1 MNKNKCIIKL
11 NKDGIT
17 IISLVIVV
25 ILLLIL
31 SMITIQGIT
40 NTGIFKSAN
49 QAKIENKRA
58 QIIEYLKLKLMN
70 EQTNNPFGSAEEIIT
85 ATRNN
90 VIENIEDLKK
100 IGKEVTVEETST
112 EEDGENVD
120 IYFYVIVDK
129 DVYKVELDDVTF
141 IGEQG
146 EFLPV
151 IKLKSISNT
160 TNTITVKVTTKRNQ
174 GGKLEYYIKSEDEEE
189 YKLIKTITEENYTY
203 EGLTQNQK
211 YTIKVIAIAENK
223 KTAEVI
229 AEQTTGKIVDLTEAN
244 AKFTYSPSGWT
255 NSSVTA
261 TVSTEIT
268 GYTIQT
274 STDGEN
280 WTSTASQT
288 LTTNGP
294 VYARLWDGINVG
306 GMLTGNITKIDK
318 TSPTISGSATM
329 TGANTATLSAT
340 INDKE
345 SGLSQIK
352 WEWGNTTSY
361 ENTVTDK
368 YVKMNSSSAGAIE
381 SVTKTKALTGL
392 SAGTTYYVRITA
404 YDVAGNITKSITTT
418 FKTAVAKI
426 GTKYYSSISDAI
438 NVQNSSTIDLLVNVK
453 EKINI
458 PSNKNITLNLNE
470 KTITTTTENKT
481 ICTILNYGTLTL
493 KGNGTINST
502 GNIGGAI
509 MNYGTLTN
517 ESVTITKDDSYS
529 NWLVTNSGKFYM
541 KGGVLQKTGGTNGA
555 VLMNYGQFGMTG
567 GKIISNDDNAVVSRD
582 GGNSVIEGRG
592 ISIQGTILN
601 DYSENENSKSSTICK
616 YATINGNL
624 LAYGE
629 GVVNLIDCK
638 MTGNVAT
645 NGKVVEILTSS
656 SGYNCYFYDT
666 NSKYQDI
673 RFPTWT
679 RLNEQDDLIWHKAN
693 VGTRRNSMVWYYNVK
708 KSEHNN
714 ESGVYHTDIYKGTYS
729 VENFITGIDVE
740 LK

>member
-1 MNKNKCIIKL
+1 
-11 NKDGIT
+11 
-17 IISLVIVV
+17 
-25 ILLLIL
+25 
-31 SMITIQGIT
+31 
-40 NTGIFKSAN
+40 
-49 QAKIENKRA
+49 
-58 QIIEYLKLKLMN
+58 
-70 EQTNNPFGSAEEIIT
+70 
-85 ATRNN
+85 
-90 VIENIEDLKK
+90 
-100 IGKEVTVEETST
+100 
-112 EEDGENVD
+112 
-120 IYFYVIVDK
+120 
-129 DVYKVELDDVTF
+129 
-141 IGEQG
+141 
-146 EFLPV
+146 
-151 IKLKSISNT
+151 
-160 TNTITVKVTTKRNQ
+160 
-174 GGKLEYYIKSEDEEE
+174 
-189 YKLIKTITEENYTY
+189 
-203 EGLTQNQK
+203 
-211 YTIKVIAIAENK
+211 
-223 KTAEVI
+223 
-229 AEQTTGKIVDLTEAN
+229 
-244 AKFTYSPSGWT
+244 
-255 NSSVTA
+255 
-261 TVSTEIT
+261 
-268 GYTIQT
+268 
-274 STDGEN
+274 
-280 WTSTASQT
+280 
-288 LTTNGP
+288 
-294 VYARLWDGINVG
+294 
-306 GMLTGNITKIDK
+306 MLTGNITKIDK

-426 GTKYYSSISDAI
+426 GTNYYSSISDAI
-438 NVQNSSTIDLLVNVK
+438 NAQNSSTIDLLVNVK

-645 NGKVVEILTSS
+645 NGKVVEIVTSS

-693 VGTRRNSMVWYYNVK
+693 VGTRRNSRVWYYNVK